1 MGNGALRPIT
11 LQIYKNITMN
21 NIIQEMKNV
30 YKLKDKF
37 LKKSKL

>member
-11 LQIYKNITMN
+11 LQIYKNITM